1 MYCLNPECPD
11 NVETGKPG
19 EYVLGIAVCPRCG
32 AELVETVPPEVVGS
46 ERPRDWEPDPAPEA
60 RFEPVFECTDPSE
73 VAIVKSLL
81 ESEGI
86 GYVTSG
92 EEQFDA
98 FRGSLS
104 PFRFHPA
111 AGKVRF
117 LVPENQAESA
127 REILTELDTE
137 E

>member
-19 EYVLGIAVCPRCG
+19 EYVLGVSVCPHCG
-32 AELVETVPPEVVGS
+32 AELVEMVAPEVVGS
-46 ERPRDWEPDPAPEA
+46 EPPRDLEHDPAPES

-86 GYVTSG
+86 RYVTSG

-111 AGKVRF
+111 AGKVLF
-117 LVPENQAESA
+117 LVTENQAERA
-127 REILTELDTE
+127 REILTELDTVE
-137 E
+137 

>member
-1 MYCLNPECPD
+1 MYCPNPQCPD
-11 NVETGKPG
+11 YFETGKPG
-19 EYVLGIAVCPRCG
+19 EYVPGIVVCPHCG
-32 AELVETVPPEVVGS
+32 ADLVEVAPPEVMGS
-46 ERPRDWEPDPAPEA
+46 ERPRDRDPDPAPDA
-60 RFEPVFECTDPSE
+60 QFEPVFECTDPSE

-86 GYVTSG
+86 RYVTSG

-104 PFRFHPA
+104 PFRFHPT
-111 AGKVRF
+111 AGKIRF

-127 REILTELDTE
+127 RAILTELE